1 MTLAS
6 PNPTVHSAYKP
17 GAVAL
22 FLAAAAILGALAF
35 EHIGGYLPCPLCLEQ
50 RYAYYAGVPLLFLAL
65 VLVSAEQRRAAA
77 VLFFIVALAFLA
89 NAALGTYHAGAEWHF
104 WPGPQECSGVQ
115 QLNPS
120 AGSMLDALQH
130 TNVIRCDEAAGR
142 FAGVSF
148 AGWNVIVSLL
158 VVFTSLRAAG
168 EAVRT
173 H

>member
-77 VLFFIVALAFLA
+77 ALFAIVALAFLA

-104 WPGPQECSGVQ
+104 WPGPQACSGVQ
-115 QLNPS
+115 QLNTS
-120 AGSMLDALQH
+120 AENMLDALQH
-130 TNVIRCDEAAGR
+130 TSVIRCDEAAGR
-142 FAGVSF
+142 FAGMSF

-158 VVFTSLRAAG
+158 VTWMSLRAAC
-168 EAVRT
+168 EALRA